1 MHIYIHISKSL
12 NILYFKTDESVC
24 SGQNIRSRLLG
35 QPTASNREPVMN
47 TCNTCKA

>member
-12 NILYFKTDESVC
+12 HILSIKTDESVC
-24 SGQNIRSRLLG
+24 SWQNIRSRLLG
-35 QPTASNREPVMN
+35 QPTASGKEPVMN